1 MGRTTQTYD
10 LLTRLAVGNGA
21 LVYRALDKIT
31 HRQVA
36 LKLLVQDGDL
46 DHRFDVRALLE
57 DSQRLRQITG
67 AHVCQLLDAFRDDDG
82 PVLVYEFANG
92 VSGTELPAQ
101 RKLDAAQALDV
112 AAQMISAL
120 RSGERQKC
128 PHGDVKPSNI
138 VFMALAD
145 KRPFTLVLDWG
156 LTAYR
161 TVTADDS
168 LPYLAP
174 ERLTGAAASH
184 RADLFSA
191 GAVLFFL
198 CTGKALV
205 AGTDRTELQAAWQKT
220 RPALLA
226 EMRPDLPVK
235 FVQWLC
241 SLLELTPEKRPES
254 AVDALASLAALN
266 PPPPPIPPETFRPRA
281 ATQGAA
287 LPIASGIVKP
297 PPGALP
303 RPPSTIRKILPA
315 PPLTPP
321 PAAPPVT
328 RAPSAAPVPADPPAP
343 VPQPAKPVPAPVK
356 KSHVAM
362 TLGLFGFLVALI
374 AGSVWFLFFR
384 NTETKYPGEKYP
396 GEKTEAKP
404 ASAVP
409 ERTPAPSVGRD
420 IGKKYTPPPATPT
433 PPRKPPTPKPAPPA
447 PADPDASAA
456 PPPPAAK

>member
-1 MGRTTQTYD
+1 MGLTTRTYD
-10 LLTRLAVGNGA
+10 ILTRLAVGNGA
-21 LVYRALDKIT
+21 LVYRAVDKIT

-36 LKLLVQDGDL
+36 LKLLVQNGDV
-46 DHRFDVRALLE
+46 DHRFNVAALLA
-57 DSQRLRQITG
+57 DSTRLRQITG
-67 AHVCQLLDAFRDDDG
+67 AHVCQLLDAYLDDDG

-92 VSGTELPAQ
+92 VSGTDWPAQ
-101 RKLDAAQALDV
+101 RKLDAAQTLDV
-112 AAQMISAL
+112 AAQLISAL
-120 RSGERQKC
+120 RSGERQKS

-138 VFMALAD
+138 VFMDLAD

-205 AGTDRTELQAAWQKT
+205 AGTNRTELQAAWQKT

-226 EMRPDLPVK
+226 ELRPDLPAK

-241 SLLELTPEKRPES
+241 SLLELAPEKRPES
-254 AVDALASLAALN
+254 AVDALAALAALN
-266 PPPPPIPPETFRPRA
+266 PPPPPVPPESFRPRPV
-281 ATQGAA
+281 TKIAA

-297 PPGALP
+297 PPLTQTKPISA
-303 RPPSTIRKILPA
+303 IRQ
-315 PPLTPP
+315 PP
-321 PAAPPVT
+321 PAA
-328 RAPSAAPVPADPPAP
+328 AAPAATATKPIAKPAP
-343 VPQPAKPVPAPVK
+343 GPVK
-356 KSHVAM
+356 KSHIAM
-362 TLGLFGFLVALI
+362 TIALCVFFVTLI
-374 AGSVWFLFFR
+374 TGSVWLLLFR
-384 NTETKYPGEKYP
+384 NAVTKYPGDEFAREP
-396 GEKTEAKP
+396 
-404 ASAVP
+404 SAAVAA
-409 ERTPAPSVGRD
+409 RTPAPSVGTA

-433 PPRKPPTPKPAPPA
+433 PGKKPAATPKPTQPA
-447 PADPDASAA
+447 HKKPQTPK
-456 PPPPAAK
+456 PNPTPILETIEPRVNG